1 MAIPGRTVV
10 LVPQSPPEYAD
21 FVDRQIREYA
31 DQKARAGHWRPD
43 EALARS
49 REAMKDFLP
58 GRSAPAGHRFYKGV
72 DDAGRAVGWVWLGPP
87 PKELHLTD
95 ARWLDQST
103 VEESLRRKGYA
114 RALLRAAEDL
124 AAAEGAAALYTSTC
138 SRGTA
143 ARRRCTIPRGTSCT
157 TTAARRSG
165 CTSHCDELEEAE
177 PERPMSVSKS
187 PTEEIVPFVASH
199 PEDKESDQGDERS
212 HDENQSRVGQ
222 PVAAAQVRVP
232 LNRPFDCE
240 P

>member
-95 ARWLDQST
+95 ARWLYQIT
-103 VEESLRRKGYA
+103 VEEPLRRQGYA
-114 RALLRAAEDL
+114 RALLRGAEDL
-124 AAAEGAAALYTSTC
+124 AAAEGAAALYLNVFAWN
-138 SRGTA
+138 RGA
-143 ARRRCTIPRGTSCT
+143 KALYDSAGYVVHYDGGT
-157 TTAARRSG
+157 
-165 CTSHCDELEEAE
+165 E
-177 PERPMSVSKS
+177 
-187 PTEEIVPFVASH
+187 
-199 PEDKESDQGDERS
+199 
-212 HDENQSRVGQ
+212 VGMHK
-222 PVAAAQVRVP
+222 P
-232 LNRPFDCE
+232 LR
-240 P
+240 